1 MLVELDKKT
10 FEQVSALGSLAGL
23 SESEIIKAMYH
34 WLHDYYKGLNG
45 SIGLDLKAVF
55 DREQLKPSLKVYC
68 TQNQGDCST
77 CSLKNYGRDCQN
89 NKV

>member
-10 FEQVSALGSLAGL
+10 FEQVSSLASLAGL
-23 SESEIIKAMYH
+23 SESEIISSMYH

-45 SIGLDLKAVF
+45 SIGYDLKAVF
-55 DREQLKPSLKVYC
+55 DRERGKLSLKSYC
-68 TQNQGDCST
+68 TQNNGDCST

-89 NKV
+89 NKI